1 MPFKSKFGSLFILFV
16 AVALTPMLSAFGAN
30 GATIIRDSEIE
41 NTIRAYSAPLLAAAG
56 LEDEAFNIHIVR
68 DRELNAFV
76 TRGQRLF
83 ITTGLLRRSA
93 HAGQIIGVMAHEIGH
108 IAGGH
113 LARMH
118 GALDRAGNVA
128 FITQILGLAAGILA
142 RDPGAAVAIAG
153 GGSHVAERTFLNFS
167 RGQEQAADQAG
178 VRYLDRAGFSSKGM
192 LEFLTILSGQE
203 FLHTSRQDPYVLT
216 HPLTRGRISF
226 VRHHVENS
234 RLSERPVPK
243 GYAEAHRRMVAK
255 LDGFIDP
262 PATTLRRYKENDSS
276 IPSRY
281 ARAIAYFR
289 MADLK
294 RGSPLIDALIAA
306 EPKNPYFHEL
316 KAQMMFE
323 NGRMGVALDAYDQAT
338 KLLPDAPL
346 LRTSLAH
353 VQLET
358 NRPELVPQALKNAK
372 AAIRVDR
379 FVPLA
384 WRLAGVAHG
393 RMGKLG
399 LSSWALA
406 EYNLLIG
413 RKKQAAALAARAMRL
428 LKEGDPAWI
437 RAQDIKQQTDR
448 KS

>member
-1 MPFKSKFGSLFILFV
+1 MPFKSKIGSFFILCV
-16 AVALTPMLSAFGAN
+16 AVALPPFLSASNAHS
-30 GATIIRDSEIE
+30 ATVIRDTEIE

-68 DRELNAFV
+68 DRDLNAFV

-83 ITTGLLRRSA
+83 ITTGLLRRSV
-93 HAGQIIGVMAHEIGH
+93 HAGQILGVMSHEIGH

-113 LARMH
+113 LARLH
-118 GALDRAGNVA
+118 GALDKAGTVA
-128 FITQILGLAAGILA
+128 FVTQILGLAAGILA

-153 GGSHVAERTFLNFS
+153 GGNQVAERTFLNFS

-178 VRYLDRAGFSSKGM
+178 VRYMDKAGFSSKGM

-203 FLHTSRQDPYVLT
+203 FLHTNRQDPYVLT
-216 HPLTRGRISF
+216 HPLTRGRIRF

-234 RLSERPVPK
+234 PTSAYTVPAAF
-243 GYAEAHRRMVAK
+243 AETHRRMVAK
-255 LDGFIDP
+255 LNGFIDP
-262 PATTLRRYKENDSS
+262 PTTTLRRYKEDDGS
-276 IPSRY
+276 ISSRY

-289 MADLK
+289 RADLTH
-294 RGSPLIDALIAA
+294 GLPLIDSLIAE

-316 KAQMMFE
+316 KAQLMFE
-323 NGRMGVALDAYDQAT
+323 NGRMDVALDSYKEAT
-338 KLLPDAPL
+338 RLLPDAPL

-358 NRPELVPQALKNAK
+358 NRQELVPDALRNAK
-372 AAIRVDR
+372 EAIRVDR

-393 RMGKLG
+393 RMGDIG

-413 RKKQAAALAARAMRL
+413 RKKQAASLAKRAMRL
-428 LKEGDPAWI
+428 LKKGDPAWI
-437 RAQDIKQQTDR
+437 RAQDITQQTDR
-448 KS
+448 KG